1 MANTFD
7 FNKLKKK
14 TFSIILNDE
23 NNTHLKLV
31 TPKKKIMSEFLEM
44 SQNTANVSMDDIYNI
59 TAEIMSCN
67 SEGKT
72 ITGAQL
78 EEILDFEDIL
88 AFFQSYT
95 AFIQS
100 LSSAKN

>member
-14 TFSIILNDE
+14 TFSIVLNDE
-23 NNTHLKLV
+23 NHTRLSLL
-31 TPKKKIMSEFLEM
+31 TPKKKIMTEFLDM
-44 SQNTANVSMDDIYNI
+44 STNTSNVSMDDIYRI

-72 ITGAQL
+72 ITGAEL
-78 EEILDFEDIL
+78 ENLLDFEDIL
-88 AFFQSYT
+88 AFFKSYT
-95 AFIQS
+95 EFINT
-100 LSSAKN
+100 LSNVKN

>member
-1 MANTFD
+1 MTNTFD
-7 FNKLKKK
+7 FTKLKKK

-23 NNTHLKLV
+23 NNTHLKLL
-31 TPKKKIMSEFLEM
+31 TPKKKIMSEFLDM
-44 SQNTANVSMDDIYNI
+44 STNTSNVSMDDIYRI

-67 SEGKT
+67 SEGRT
-72 ITGAQL
+72 ITGAEL
-78 EEILDFEDIL
+78 ENQLDFEDIL